1 VTSVSA
7 GRRPGRLPAVLSVGL
22 LVAALIMLLFGHR
35 RIPTWVAVLG
45 PVAVGLA
52 TTAIDLDVAG
62 DALSDLDASLA
73 FLLIAVP
80 LSVLLGEVGF
90 FDAAAER
97 VAVGHRLVPSLWVF
111 AALVTTV
118 LNLDAAIVLLTP
130 LYIRIAR
137 LHGLDPLRL
146 AFQPVLLSSLASSAL
161 PVSNLTNLIAAER
174 FDLGVHE
181 FLWRLG
187 PASVTAAAV
196 GWLVYRRLPSTV
208 GPDVADQVA
217 DDDMLPIG
225 GAEARSALA
234 IGAPAVVVLL
244 VGFVAGDAVG
254 IAPWMTA
261 AVVVVAL
268 IVVTRRLPWR
278 ALPVEAAA
286 VAAGLGVLAAAAAP
300 HLAIDRVLGGV
311 GPGERVVHLLAGIA
325 GADAA
330 NNLPALLVGMPYL
343 DESSIWPF
351 LAGVNLGPI
360 LWVTGSLAGL
370 LWLDI
375 VRREGIAVS
384 YADYAKVGL
393 RVGVPAIV
401 AAAPWLVVVG

>member
-1 VTSVSA
+1 M
-7 GRRPGRLPAVLSVGL
+7 LSVGL
-22 LVAALIMLLFGHR
+22 LVAALCMLLFGHR

-45 PVAVGLA
+45 PVAVGVA

-62 DALSDLDASLA
+62 DAVRELNASLA
-73 FLLIAVP
+73 FLLVAVP

-146 AFQPVLLSSLASSAL
+146 AFQPVLLASLASSAL

-174 FDLGVHE
+174 FELGVHE
-181 FLWRLG
+181 FLWHLG
-187 PASVTAAAV
+187 PVSAIATGV
-196 GWLVYRRLPSTV
+196 GWMLYRRLPETV
-208 GPDVADQVA
+208 GPAVAEQVA
-217 DDDMLPIG
+217 DDDLLPIG
-225 GAEARSALA
+225 GTDARRALA
-234 IGAPAVVVLL
+234 IGGPAVAVLL

-254 IAPWMTA
+254 IAPWITA
-261 AVVVVAL
+261 AVVVTVL
-268 IVVTRRLPWR
+268 IVVTRRVPWR

-286 VAAGLGVLAAAAAP
+286 VAAGLGVLAASAAP
-300 HLAIDRVLGGV
+300 HLGIDRVLGGD
-311 GPGERVVHLLAGIA
+311 GLGDRVAHLLAGIV

-351 LAGVNLGPI
+351 LAGVNLGPV

-375 VRREGIAVS
+375 VRREDIAIT
-384 YADYAKVGL
+384 YADYAKVGI

-401 AAAPWLVVVG
+401 AAAPWLVLVG